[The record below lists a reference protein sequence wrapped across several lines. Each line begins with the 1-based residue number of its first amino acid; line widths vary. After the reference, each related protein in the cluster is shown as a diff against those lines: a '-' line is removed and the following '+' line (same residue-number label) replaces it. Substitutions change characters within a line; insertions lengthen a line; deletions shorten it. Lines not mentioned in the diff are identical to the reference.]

1 MATEVILMEDV
12 DGLGLT
18 GDLVKVADGY
28 ARNYLL
34 PRNIAAPVTE
44 ATRRRV
50 EKRRAAA
57 EAKRA
62 ARRSE
67 AEALRAK
74 IASLGLT
81 IPVKAGAEGR
91 MFGSVTAGDIAA
103 ALDKQGIAID
113 KHKIMLPHPLKELGA
128 HTLTVRL
135 MTDVQAELTVTLV
148 AE

>member
-12 DGLGLT
+12 DGLGQA

-57 EAKRA
+57 EAQRA
-62 ARRSE
+62 ARRAD

-74 IASLGLT
+74 LAALNLT
-81 IPVKAGAEGR
+81 IAVKAGAEGR
-91 MFGSVTAGDIAA
+91 LFGSVTAGDIAA
-103 ALDKQGIAID
+103 ALEKQGIAVD
-113 KHKIMLPHPLKELGA
+113 RHKIVLPHPLKELGA
-128 HTLTVRL
+128 HKLTVRL
-135 MTDVQAELTVTLV
+135 MADIHAELNVTLV

>member
-1 MATEVILMEDV
+1 MSTEVILMEDV

-18 GDLVKVADGY
+18 GDLVKVSEGY

-62 ARRSE
+62 QRRTE
-67 AEALRAK
+67 AQELAGKLAALAL
-74 IASLGLT
+74 S
-81 IPVKAGAEGR
+81 IPVKVGGEGR
-91 MFGSVTAGDIAA
+91 MFGSVTAHDIAT
-103 ALDKQGIAID
+103 ALQKQGFSVDKQ
-113 KHKIMLPHPLKELGA
+113 KIVLSAPLKELGETTVA
-128 HTLTVRL
+128 VRL
-135 MTDVQAELTVTLV
+135 MADVQADLKVNIV

>member
-62 ARRSE
+62 ARRAE
-67 AEALRAK
+67 AEETSRKLTALAL
-74 IASLGLT
+74 S
-81 IPVKAGAEGR
+81 IPVKAGVEGR
-91 MFGSVTAGDIAA
+91 MFGSVTAADIAA
-103 ALDKQGIAID
+103 ALQKQGIAID
-113 KHKIMLPHPLKELGA
+113 KQKIVLPHPLKELGA
-128 HTLTVRL
+128 HKLAVRL
-135 MTDVQAELTVTLV
+135 MTDVHAELTVTLV

>member
-1 MATEVILMEDV
+1 MSTEVILMEDV

-18 GDLVKVADGY
+18 GDLVKVSDGY

-57 EAKRA
+57 EAARA
-62 ARRSE
+62 QRRAQAVE
-67 AEALRAK
+67 LAAK
-74 IASLGLT
+74 LATPLT
-81 IPVKAGAEGR
+81 IAVRVGGEGR
-91 MFGSVTAGDIAA
+91 MFGSVTAQDIAA
-103 ALDKQGIAID
+103 ALEKRGHGVEKQ
-113 KHKIMLPHPLKELGA
+113 KIVLPHPIKELGA
-128 HTLTVRL
+128 STVVVRL
-135 MTDVQAELTVTLV
+135 MTDVHADLHVNIV

>member
-1 MATEVILMEDV
+1 MSTEVILMEDV

-44 ATRRRV
+44 TTRRRV

-62 ARRSE
+62 E
-67 AEALRAK
+67 LRAGAEEVARK
-74 IASLGLT
+74 LAAFPLSIR
-81 IPVKAGAEGR
+81 VKTGAEGR

-103 ALDKQGIAID
+103 ALQREGFVVEKQKVAL
-113 KHKIMLPHPLKELGA
+113 HTPLKELGE
-128 HTLTVRL
+128 TTVTIRL
-135 MTDVQAELTVTLV
+135 MADVHADLKVTLV
-148 AE
+148 SE

>member
-1 MATEVILMEDV
+1 MSTEVILMEDV

-62 ARRSE
+62 ERRAAADALSARIT
-67 AEALRAK
+67 ALKLLIPAK
-74 IASLGLT
+74 T
-81 IPVKAGAEGR
+81 GAEGR
-91 MFGSVTAGDIAA
+91 MFGSVTAADIAV
-103 ALDKQGIAID
+103 ALKREGIEVDKQ
-113 KHKIMLPHPLKELGA
+113 KIVLPAPIKELGEA
-128 HTLTVRL
+128 TVTVRL
-135 MTDVQAELTVTLV
+135 TSEIHPKLTVSV
-148 AE
+148 VSE

>member
-1 MATEVILMEDV
+1 MPTEVILMEDV

-34 PRNIAAPVTE
+34 PRDIAAPVTE

-62 ARRSE
+62 ARRTELEQLS
-67 AEALRAK
+67 AKLAALAL
-74 IASLGLT
+74 AV
-81 IPVKAGAEGR
+81 PVKVGSEGR
-91 MFGSVTAGDIAA
+91 MYGSVTAQDIAT
-103 ALDKQGIAID
+103 ALQKEGIAID
-113 KHKIMLPHPLKELGA
+113 KQKIVLPAPLKELGEA
-128 HTLTVRL
+128 PVTIRL
-135 MTDVQAELTVTLV
+135 GADVQAVVKVNVV

>member
-12 DGLGLT
+12 DGLGLA
-18 GDLVKVADGY
+18 GDLVKVSDGY

-57 EAKRA
+57 EAQRA
-62 ARRSE
+62 ARRAD

-74 IASLGLT
+74 LAELPLS
-81 IPVKAGAEGR
+81 IPVKVGAEGR

-103 ALDKQGIAID
+103 ALEKHGIAID
-113 KHKIMLPHPLKELGA
+113 KHKIVLSHPLKELGA

-135 MTDVQAELTVTLV
+135 MADVHAELTVTLV

>member
-1 MATEVILMEDV
+1 MSTEVILMEDV

-18 GDLVKVADGY
+18 GDLVKVSSGY

-57 EAKRA
+57 EAARA
-62 ARRSE
+62 ERHAE
-67 AEALRAK
+67 AETVAAK
-74 IASLGLT
+74 IAAFTLNM
-81 IPVKAGAEGR
+81 PVKAGADGR
-91 MFGSVTAGDIAA
+91 MFGSVTTHDISA
-103 ALDKQGIAID
+103 ALQREGFVVDKQ
-113 KHKIMLPHPLKELGA
+113 KIVLPTPLKELGE
-128 HTLTVRL
+128 TTVVVRL
-135 MTDVQAELTVTLV
+135 VTNVQANLKVNVV

>member
-1 MATEVILMEDV
+1 MSKEVILMEDV

-62 ARRSE
+62 QQRAGAEELARKL
-67 AEALRAK
+67 AAFAL
-74 IASLGLT
+74 S
-81 IPVKAGAEGR
+81 IPVKTGSEGR
-91 MFGSVTAGDIAA
+91 MFGSVTAHDIAA
-103 ALDKQGIAID
+103 ALQREGFVVEKQKIAL
-113 KHKIMLPHPLKELGA
+113 HTPLKELGEA
-128 HTLTVRL
+128 TVVIRL
-135 MTDVQAELTVTLV
+135 MADVHADLKVTLV